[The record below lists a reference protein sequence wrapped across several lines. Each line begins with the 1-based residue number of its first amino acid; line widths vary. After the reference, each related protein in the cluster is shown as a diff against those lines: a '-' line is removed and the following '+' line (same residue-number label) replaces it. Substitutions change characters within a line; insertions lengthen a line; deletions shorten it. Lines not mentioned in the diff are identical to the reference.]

1 MMNLFSCSEMPWAP
15 PPLGPFCGAEGVW
28 LSGHLVPAQ
37 PGSFL
42 RPLGP
47 RVCLLP
53 HLSCGNLLAF
63 GGLLWETP
71 LSPVLCCPGERGDW
85 PFRLSAFWLTV
96 QPAELFGVC
105 LGSCSDG
112 HPVSLSGQAV
122 FWS

>member
-71 LSPVLCCPGERGDW
+71 LHQFYAALGRGEIS
-85 PFRLSAFWLTV
+85 L
-96 QPAELFGVC
+96 
-105 LGSCSDG
+105 LGSQ
-112 HPVSLSGQAV
+112 LSG
-122 FWS
+122 